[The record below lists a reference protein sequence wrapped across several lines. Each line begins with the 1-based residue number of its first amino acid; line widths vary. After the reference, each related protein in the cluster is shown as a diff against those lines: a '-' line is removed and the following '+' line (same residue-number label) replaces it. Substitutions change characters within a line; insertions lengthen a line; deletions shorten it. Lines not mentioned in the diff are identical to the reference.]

1 MGESIMMPK
10 LARVV
15 LLAGAST
22 FLLTGS
28 SCPTPEP
35 PAAARAAAQD
45 EPPYSLIAH
54 HATMSQHGVGKMSG
68 EVRQWLASSKTA
80 VDVYA
85 ALLERR
91 RNDVTWDAYTVLWW
105 LAESG
110 ESRFVPMFLSRSS
123 ARTPREASDV
133 YAVAVY
139 GLARNAAEVP
149 EAFARLREILL
160 RGSIEERAVAG
171 NALAYV
177 NDDTAQ
183 GLLRSA
189 ASDAFGPIAG
199 PRVALVLSGPPLAR
213 GRGRWPCG
221 LDEQLG
227 RGAGGAYQ
235 CVPAPPER

>member
-1 MGESIMMPK
+1 MGEAIMMPK

-22 FLLTGS
+22 LLLTGS
-28 SCPTPEP
+28 SCPSSEP
-35 PAAARAAAQD
+35 PANKATKAQD
-45 EPPYSLIAH
+45 DPPDSLIARY
-54 HATMSQHGVGKMSG
+54 ATMSHHGVGTMSG
-68 EVRQWLASSKTA
+68 VVRQRLASSKAA
-80 VDVYA
+80 VNAYA
-85 ALLERR
+85 AMLEGR
-91 RNDVTWDAYTVLWW
+91 RNDVPWDAYTALWW

-110 ESRFVPMFLSRSS
+110 ESRFVPLFLRRSS
-123 ARTPREASDV
+123 ARTPREAADV
-133 YAVAVY
+133 YTVAVY

-149 EAFARLREILL
+149 EASVRLREILQ
-160 RGSIEERAVAG
+160 RGTVEERAVAG
-171 NALAYV
+171 LVLAHV
-177 NDDTAQ
+177 NDDAAQ
-183 GLLRSA
+183 GLLRSV
-189 ASDAFGPIAG
+189 ASDAFGPTVG